1 MHQETLD
8 FVVATLASIVAAA
21 SPLVYA
27 VVGETITEKAG
38 VINLSLDG
46 SIMLSAMAGFAT
58 AFMTGSVLLGFV
70 VAALVSMAM
79 ALVIAFSSIELRL
92 NQIAIGFVLTLLGA
106 NLASFLGRSYVG
118 VRAAGVPHLGIP
130 WLEDLSLRIPK
141 VGSFRFGAIFFDHN
155 LSVYGSFL
163 AILLGYWFVFR
174 TRRGLELQGVG
185 ERPEAAHA
193 RGLAVN
199 RLRYFYTVLG
209 GALVGLAGAAFSLD
223 VRFGWREGLT
233 TNYGWIALAIV
244 IFGGWHPVRAAA
256 GAYLFGALSVLA
268 LKLQPQLPDLSQILP
283 ITPFALM
290 IFALLLV
297 SQDWSRRLA
306 DRYSRWRRLLSGDPP
321 SAIGTAF
328 WRD

>member
-1 MHQETLD
+1 VE
-8 FVVATLASIVAAA
+8 ATLASIVAAA

-27 VVGETITEKAG
+27 VVGETIAEKAG

-58 AFMTGSVLLGFV
+58 AYATGSVLLGFLV
-70 VAALVSMAM
+70 GAAVSMAV
-79 ALVIAFSSIELRL
+79 ALLVAFASVELRL
-92 NQIAIGFVLTLLGA
+92 NQIAVGFVLTLLCTD
-106 NLASFLGRSYVG
+106 LSSFLGDPYVG
-118 VRAAGVPHLGIP
+118 QRVSGVPHLAIPGLSDIP
-130 WLEDLSLRIPK
+130 WIGPIL
-141 VGSFRFGAIFFDHN
+141 FDHN

-163 AILLGYWFVFR
+163 VMAAAYFFIFH
-174 TRRGLELQGVG
+174 TRRGLELQGIG

-193 RGLAVN
+193 RGLRVN
-199 RLRYFYTVLG
+199 RWRYLYTVLG
-209 GALVGLAGAAFSLD
+209 GALVGLAGAAYSLD
-223 VRFGWREGLT
+223 VRLGWRDGLT

-244 IFGGWHPVRAAA
+244 IFGGWHPVRAAT
-256 GAYLFGALSVLA
+256 GAYLFGALSILA

-306 DRYSRWRRLLSGDPP
+306 DRYPRWRRLLSGDPP
-321 SAIGTAF
+321 TAIGTAF

>member
-1 MHQETLD
+1 ME
-8 FVVATLASIVAAA
+8 ATLASIVAAA

-27 VVGETITEKAG
+27 VVGETIAEKAG

-58 AFMTGSVLLGFV
+58 AYATGSVLLGFV
-70 VAALVSMAM
+70 VGAAVSMAV
-79 ALVIAFSSIELRL
+79 ALLVAFASVELRL
-92 NQIAIGFVLTLLGA
+92 NQIAVGFVLTLLCTD
-106 NLASFLGRSYVG
+106 LSSFLGDPYVG
-118 VRAAGVPHLGIP
+118 QRVGGVPHLAIPGLSDIP
-130 WLEDLSLRIPK
+130 WLGPIL
-141 VGSFRFGAIFFDHN
+141 FDHN
-155 LSVYGSFL
+155 LSVYGSFVVMV
-163 AILLGYWFVFR
+163 AAYFFIFH

-193 RGLAVN
+193 RGLRVN
-199 RLRYFYTVLG
+199 RWRYLYTVLG
-209 GALVGLAGAAFSLD
+209 GALVGLAGAAYSLD
-223 VRFGWREGLT
+223 VRLGWRDGLT

-244 IFGGWHPVRAAA
+244 IFGGWHPVRAAT
-256 GAYLFGALSVLA
+256 GAYLFGALSIVA

-306 DRYSRWRRLLSGDPP
+306 DRHPRWRRLLSGDPP
-321 SAIGTAF
+321 TAIGTAF
-328 WRD
+328 WHD